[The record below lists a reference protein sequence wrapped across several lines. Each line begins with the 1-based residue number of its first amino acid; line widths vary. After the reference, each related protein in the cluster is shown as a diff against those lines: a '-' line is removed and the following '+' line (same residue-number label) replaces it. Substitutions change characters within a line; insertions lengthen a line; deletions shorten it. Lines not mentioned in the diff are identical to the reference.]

1 MHQHTHTHI
10 QVIWG
15 NVNKNNR
22 LFLCQF
28 PVILYYNVLRYYHWG
43 KMENVYMISQD
54 YFMYLHVNQQVSQN
68 FFLKK
73 WKKKQS
79 VEGYKINPL

>member
-68 FFLKK
+68 FFFKK
-73 WKKKQS
+73 
-79 VEGYKINPL
+79 VEKETVCRGL